1 MKIGNLI
8 PSIISML
15 VSITENFYQPFLQLP
30 KFSEKLDTRISNLRT
45 KYHLDSLNTDEI
57 RKEYFVEIFS
67 WSVFTPD
74 ILDILKNYLN
84 QFNIQRVIDPCAGN
98 AFHTYLIHNY
108 LGIDVITVDIQDEPS
123 SWTPITEKDG
133 RLALKELGPT
143 EHLNSALLLSWIDY
157 ESLTIELLEL
167 YQGKLVISV
176 GNYEGNSLQYLAKLK
191 EKYNLQ
197 KRIMLQMPWG
207 LEEKIEI
214 YSR

>member
-1 MKIGNLI
+1 LN
-8 PSIISML
+8 
-15 VSITENFYQPFLQLP
+15 
-30 KFSEKLDTRISNLRT
+30 
-45 KYHLDSLNTDEI
+45 SLKTDEI

-74 ILDILKNYLN
+74 ILDILKSYLN
-84 QFNIQRVIDPCAGN
+84 EFNIHRVIDPCAGN
-98 AFHTYLIHNY
+98 SFHTYLIQNY

-133 RLALKELGPT
+133 RLALKELAPT

-176 GNYEGNSLQYLAKLK
+176 GNYEGKSSRYLAKLK
-191 EKYNLQ
+191 AKYNLQ
-197 KRIMLQMPWG
+197 KHIVLQMPWG

>member
-30 KFSEKLDTRISNLRT
+30 KFSEKLDTRISNLRK

-84 QFNIQRVIDPCAGN
+84 QFNIQRVIDTCAGN

-133 RLALKELGPT
+133 RLALKELAPT
-143 EHLNSALLLSWIDY
+143 EHQNSALLLSWIDY

>member
-8 PSIISML
+8 PSIINMHI
-15 VSITENFYQPFLQLP
+15 SITENFYQPFLQLP
-30 KFSEKLDTRISNLRT
+30 KFSEKLDTRISNLRK

-108 LGIDVITVDIQDEPS
+108 LGIDVITVDIQDEPA

-133 RLALKELGPT
+133 RLALKELAPT

-167 YQGKLVISV
+167 YQGKLVISL
-176 GNYEGNSLQYLAKLK
+176 GNYEGKSPQYLAKLK

-197 KRIMLQMPWG
+197 KQIVLQMPWG